1 MELARNSR
9 AWPGF
14 WAPLITIGEFGETWS
29 GLVSYMWRIG
39 SLVIVSALELR
50 IYLPVWDDGYD
61 RVMYIYTAFSNASHA
76 YD

>member
-1 MELARNSR
+1 M
-9 AWPGF
+9 W
-14 WAPLITIGEFGETWS
+14 ETWS